1 MDMKLDDTKKSL
13 IEKLAKSVKKI
24 EDPIEQAYVLG
35 LADGMAKRE
44 LSIKFELK
52 KDSDEDEGSGEN

>member
-1 MDMKLDDTKKSL
+1 MDMKLSDDKKSL

-24 EDPIEQAYVLG
+24 DDPIEQAYVLG

-44 LSIKFELK
+44 LSIKIDLK
-52 KDSDEDEGSGEN
+52 KDSDGDKDEEQG